1 MQRHVRQAG
10 FTLVELMGAV
20 LISIMVIFVL
30 YSLFDKVQ
38 DVFMVSQNRSR
49 VLEQGRVTMDILT
62 KDFKGLSSAV

>member
-1 MQRHVRQAG
+1 MRRHVRQPG

-49 VLEQGRVTMDILT
+49 VLEQGRVAMDILT
-62 KDFKGLSSAV
+62 